1 MQDMDIQETVA
12 TDNTTAIDNAPELT
26 ENLARFSI
34 AGRVLWRLWHQAPDQ
49 GLLEDIPLIIDEWP
63 LSPDHPEIGEGVKL
77 MHTAIDGTL
86 DSLTRDYAD
95 LFIGPDR
102 LKAAPWAS
110 VYLTEEQTTFG
121 EPTLAVRD
129 FYQQYGMQ
137 IETGENEPDD
147 HIGLMFAF
155 IAWLSEQGLMAA
167 DNRPLEPVYCIL
179 RSFLSEH
186 LLTWAHRLCDV
197 TAEHA
202 ATDFYRG
209 LAKVTGG
216 TLDVMAET
224 VQANTNSVKLYSACQ
239 KTHEL

>member
-1 MQDMDIQETVA
+1 MSEVMQDMDMQETVA
-12 TDNTTAIDNAPELT
+12 TESTEAVDNAPELI

-49 GLLEDIPLIIDEWP
+49 ELLEDIPLIIDEWP
-63 LSPDHPEIGEGVKL
+63 VTPGHQEIGEGVKL
-77 MHTAIDGTL
+77 MHAAIDSEL
-86 DSLTRDYAD
+86 QPLVMDYAD
-95 LFIGPDR
+95 LFVGPDR

-155 IAWLSEQGLMAA
+155 VAWLCEQGLMAA

-179 RSFLSEH
+179 RSFLSDH
-186 LLTWAHRLCDV
+186 LLTWSHRLCDV

-202 ATDFYRG
+202 TTDFYRG
-209 LAKVTGG
+209 LAKVTAG

-224 VQANTNSVKLYSACQ
+224 VQASGSGAKLYR
-239 KTHEL
+239 